1 MAYQVINTACTTPQ
15 QLMSEISNFVTKQA
29 GFSDKGEF
37 LKISPLNVNRSFL
50 APDGWYHNIEI
61 NPTGCTLM
69 SNYSKNKPTGTI
81 GNLSGSYATTLRQ
94 NTHLAYENAAAL
106 SASIS
111 FPLTSRHFF
120 TNGKLVAIVIEA
132 RAGEFRHHIFGTL
145 ETYGDVGGGQWSA
158 GSMLQTYTS
167 NNDYYERFKP
177 NTGSRS
183 YLTTSSSSND
193 PYTGYTGACSPFT
206 TDYGNS
212 NTAYISSNGAK
223 SSQMGLSQ
231 NQSVIRGS
239 DDSLTAIYTQN
250 WNDFFNGSKN
260 YRAVLLP
267 PYFNHYGANL
277 YNGRSQIY
285 PFLVYVELKKST
297 SIDQYNMSTVN
308 LQPRYYSD
316 MIGYCDVTHLEPA
329 TVVNN
334 EWVVFPLST
343 KSNTMTNTLRSNG
356 FGVAYRK

>member
-1 MAYQVINTACTTPQ
+1 MTYRVINTACTTPQ

-50 APDGWYHNIEI
+50 APDGWYHNVEI
-61 NPTGCTLM
+61 DPTACSLI

-81 GNLSGSYATTLRQ
+81 GNLTMKMGTKDRFAT
-94 NTHLAYENAAAL
+94 NLAYENGAAITL
-106 SASIS
+106 SIS
-111 FPLTSRHFF
+111 FPLVSRHFF
-120 TNGKLVAIVIEA
+120 TNGKLVAIVIET
-132 RAGEFRHHIFGTL
+132 RAGEFRHHVFGTL
-145 ETYGDVGGGQWSA
+145 ETYGDAGGGQWAA
-158 GSMLQTYTS
+158 GSAPSTWSLYQNYASDFISNASSKTYLASSGET
-167 NNDYYERFKP
+167 NPYVGYAYEI
-177 NTGSRS
+177 T
-183 YLTTSSSSND
+183 
-193 PYTGYTGACSPFT
+193 PFT
-206 TDYGNS
+206 TQQGNS
-212 NTAYISSNGAK
+212 INYIDSRGAAQGVDTYLNYTI
-223 SSQMGLSQ
+223 SA
-231 NQSVIRGS
+231 IRGG
-239 DDSLTAIYTQN
+239 DDSLTCVHTPALTYYME
-250 WNDFFNGSKN
+250 GSKN
-260 YRAVLLP
+260 YQAVLLP

-285 PFLVYVELKKST
+285 PFLVYAELKKSS
-297 SIDQYNMSTVN
+297 SINQYDMSSVN

-343 KSNTMTNTLRSNG
+343 KSNTMTETLRSNG

>member
-1 MAYQVINTACTTPQ
+1 MAYQAINTACTTPE

-29 GFSDKGEF
+29 GFADKGEF

-69 SNYSKNKPTGTI
+69 SNYSKDKPTGTI
-81 GNLSGSYATTLRQ
+81 GNLNGSYWTTLTQ
-94 NTHLAYENAAAL
+94 NTHLAYENATAL

-158 GSMLQTYTS
+158 GSMPQTYS
-167 NNDYYERFKP
+167 NSVWYYELFTP
-177 NTGSRS
+177 NRGSKS
-183 YLTTSSSSND
+183 YLTASGEGS
-193 PYTGYTGACSPFT
+193 PYTGYTWTCTPFT
-206 TDYGNS
+206 TDYDNY
-212 NTAYISSNGAK
+212 TTYISSNGAT
-223 SSQMGLSQ
+223 SSEMGLSQ

-239 DDSLTAIYTQN
+239 DDSLTAMYTKN
-250 WNDFFNGSKN
+250 WDSFFRSSKN
-260 YRAVLLP
+260 YQAVLLP

-285 PFLVYVELKKST
+285 PFLVYAELKKSS
-297 SIDQYNMSTVN
+297 SINQYDMSSVN

-343 KSNTMTNTLRSNG
+343 KSNTMTETLRSNG

>member
-1 MAYQVINTACTTPQ
+1 MAHQVINTACTTPQ

-81 GNLSGSYATTLRQ
+81 GNLNGRYEPTLRQ
-94 NTHLAYENAAAL
+94 NTHLAYENATAL

-158 GSMLQTYTS
+158 GSMPQTYLS
-167 NNDYYERFKP
+167 GYEYYERFKP

-183 YLTTSSSSND
+183 YLTSSGDS
-193 PYTGYTGACSPFT
+193 PYSGYSGTYSPFT
-206 TDYGNS
+206 TDYDNS
-212 NTAYISSNGAK
+212 NTTYISSNGAT
-223 SSQMGLSQ
+223 SSQKDLSQ

-250 WNDFFNGSKN
+250 GYEFFNGSKN
-260 YRAVLLP
+260 YQAVLLP

-285 PFLVYVELKKST
+285 PFLVYAELKKS
-297 SIDQYNMSTVN
+297 SPIYQYNMSTVN

-343 KSNTMTNTLRSNG
+343 KSNTMTETLRSNG